1 MMGPFQPVPSHHAA
15 GPTGCALRHRAN
27 RPTMLPS
34 SAAKQPL
41 QRLRS
46 FPSMM
51 VVLAG
56 HLSHVSAYSRP
67 MHASRAVSVGVWA
80 MVLYWRRH
88 IFRTAVNAE
97 KQISPT
103 RAGSQRLTEGVL
115 SLLFHPCPSAAPPR
129 PRCSPTAASGATRS
143 RTPSSCNQSQIV
155 VGRDVGFYSGWVNAG
170 FPTILQRI
178 YPHTKYR
185 RIF

>member
-1 MMGPFQPVPSHHAA
+1 MRSAPPGEQTHDAA
-15 GPTGCALRHRAN
+15 LLRCETTLAEATLFSQHDGGFGRALVARVCV
-27 RPTMLPS
+27 LPS
-34 SAAKQPL
+34 DACEPG
-41 QRLRS
+41 RLRRRLGHG
-46 FPSMM
+46 F
-51 VVLAG
+51 VLAP
-56 HLSHVSAYSRP
+56 AY
-67 MHASRAVSVGVWA
+67 
-80 MVLYWRRH
+80 
-88 IFRTAVNAE
+88 FRTAVNAE

-178 YPHTKYR
+178 YPHTKY
-185 RIF
+185 